1 MRSLRSLAIAADVT
15 AVSDWVTGVGIVPEL
30 HASGAAALPHVFSTA
45 SVEMRRDSK
54 YMHDCLASALLS
66 PKSISAVAFA
76 VVSPSGTRPA
86 SSTSIQRLVANV
98 VAAELVLITRL

>member
-1 MRSLRSLAIAADVT
+1 MRSLRSLAMAAEVT
-15 AVSDWVTGVGIVPEL
+15 AVSGWVTGTGIVPEL
-30 HASGAAALPHVFSTA
+30 QASGDAALPHVLSTA
-45 SVEMRRDSK
+45 SVEIRRDSK
-54 YMHDCLASALLS
+54 YIHDTLASALLS
-66 PKSISAVAFA
+66 PKSISAVALA